1 MNRPIRRLAVILF
14 TVFALLAG
22 TLTYQQ
28 VIAGPD
34 YRDDPR
40 NVRVALSRTGR
51 ERGPI
56 VTADGVVAAISTPDR
71 LDPRLFTRTYPQ
83 GELYAHVI
91 GYNSLLFGDGGL
103 EDEYAS
109 TLESGRNS
117 TISGLLT
124 VLSGGD
130 LRAQGLRLTIH
141 HELQQ
146 AAIAALGDRRGAV
159 VALDPRS
166 GAVLALVS
174 VPSFDPNVLI
184 GADADADGRSLETAP
199 FSPLTNRAV
208 DALYAPGSA
217 FKVVTTSGVLE
228 GGAAGPETEFPN
240 PAVLELPGTSATIRN
255 ADREPCGPGETV
267 SLETAFV
274 RSCNTTFGALVL
286 QVGARVLVDAAEA
299 FGFNRTLPFDV
310 PVVPSRIPDV
320 ESMDQAAA
328 AQNGLGER
336 DVRVTPLHMA
346 LIAAAVANRGT
357 AMTPYLVDEVFD
369 ADGEVIRRT
378 TPSDW
383 QTAVSPATADVLTD
397 LMERAVTSGTG
408 RRAAVPGVRV
418 AGKTGTPEVV
428 DGPPHAWFIGFAPV
442 DASPNERQIAV
453 AVFVE
458 SGSAGENASGSTVA
472 APIAQQIFASW
483 LGVSQ

>member
-1 MNRPIRRLAVILF
+1 MNHPIRRLALILF
-14 TVFALLAG
+14 TVFAVLAA

-56 VTADGVVAAISTPDR
+56 VTADGAVVAISTPDR
-71 LDPRLFTRTYPQ
+71 LDPRLFTRTYPHAA
-83 GELYAHVI
+83 LYAHIV
-91 GYNSLLFGDGGL
+91 GYNSLLFGDTGL
-103 EDEYAS
+103 EDEYAA
-109 TLESGRNS
+109 TLASGRNS

-124 VLSGGD
+124 VLTGGD
-130 LRAQGLRLTIH
+130 LRAQGLRLTIN

-146 AAIAALGDRRGAV
+146 AAVTALGDRRGAI
-159 VALDPRS
+159 VAVEPRT

-174 VPSFDPNVLI
+174 QPSYDTNIFVDPDAE
-184 GADADADGRSLETAP
+184 ADATAIEADPLAP
-199 FSPLTNRAV
+199 LVSRAL
-208 DALYAPGSA
+208 DELYAPGSA
-217 FKVVTTSGVLE
+217 FKVVTAAGVLE
-228 GGAAGPETEFPN
+228 GGAAGPDTEYPN
-240 PAVLELPGTSATIRN
+240 PQELDLPGTTATIRN
-255 ADREPCGPGETV
+255 ADREPCGRGETV
-267 SLETAFV
+267 SLETAFI
-274 RSCNTTFGALVL
+274 RSCNTTFGAIVL
-286 QVGARVLVDAAEA
+286 QVGAGVLVDAAEA
-299 FGFNRTLPFDV
+299 FGFNRSLPFDL
-310 PVVPSRIPDV
+310 PVARSAIPDA
-320 ESMDQAAA
+320 STMDPAAA

-336 DVRVTPLHMA
+336 DVRVTALHMA
-346 LIAAAVANRGT
+346 TVAAAIANRGT

-369 ADGEVIRRT
+369 ADGELVRRT
-378 TPSDW
+378 TPSEW
-383 QTAVSPATADVLTD
+383 QVAVSPATADVLTD

-418 AGKTGTPEVV
+418 AGKTGTPEAL

-442 DASPNERQIAV
+442 DAAATERQIAI

-458 SGSAGENASGSTVA
+458 SGSAGENASGGTVA
-472 APIAQQIFASW
+472 APIAQQIFATW